1 MRSATRSA
9 ATLPRLGMAVL
20 LSLSTAS
27 LASPLLAAEPAEPTE
42 SAENWPQWRGPHLN
56 GTSTA
61 ARGLPV
67 SWSETENI
75 VWRTKLPSWSA
86 ATPVVW
92 EDTVFV
98 TSAQEGFSTTG
109 EGGYV
114 RQAIRS
120 ALSRFNGYDEIL
132 LLAIQRKDGKVRWQ
146 KVIGA
151 GNNMQM
157 KQNMASPSPVTDGK
171 HVWVMTGTG
180 RLSCFDFEGNEIWK
194 REIEQEYGA
203 FGLNFGYGSSPLLHQ
218 GVLYIQVLQGMK
230 TDDPSYVFAADAAT
244 GRTLWKVDRATDAAA
259 ESPDSYSTPTLQ
271 QFGGE
276 SRLIVAGGGYVT
288 AHDLKTGKEIWRGG
302 GLIPNQ
308 ESDYR
313 TIASA
318 LVVDDIVLAPS
329 RRRPFLAYR
338 GDGKGD
344 VTRSHRLWSTEY
356 GPDVPTPT
364 TDGERLYI
372 VDDRGIAICLR
383 VSDGS
388 TVWDRSR
395 LESGTYSASPVLA
408 DGKVYAVSE
417 DGSTTVFKAG
427 DKFEILSV
435 NKLNNYTLASPAIA
449 KNQIFIRT
457 SEYLYCIAKPGTQAD

>member
-1 MRSATRSA
+1 M
-9 ATLPRLGMAVL
+9 
-20 LSLSTAS
+20 
-27 LASPLLAAEPAEPTE
+27 
-42 SAENWPQWRGPHLN
+42 
-56 GTSTA
+56 
-61 ARGLPV
+61 
-67 SWSETENI
+67 
-75 VWRTKLPSWSA
+75 
-86 ATPVVW
+86 
-92 EDTVFV
+92 
-98 TSAQEGFSTTG
+98 
-109 EGGYV
+109 
-114 RQAIRS
+114 
-120 ALSRFNGYDEIL
+120 
-132 LLAIQRKDGKVRWQ
+132 
-146 KVIGA
+146 
-151 GNNMQM
+151 
-157 KQNMASPSPVTDGK
+157 
-171 HVWVMTGTG
+171 
-180 RLSCFDFEGNEIWK
+180 
-194 REIEQEYGA
+194 
-203 FGLNFGYGSSPLLHQ
+203 
-218 GVLYIQVLQGMK
+218 LYIQVLQGMK

-244 GRTLWKVDRATDAAA
+244 GRTIWKVDRPTDAES

-271 QFGGE
+271 QFHGE
-276 SRLIVAGGGYVT
+276 TRLIVAGGGYVT

-344 VTRSHRLWSTEY
+344 VTRSHQLWSTEY

-457 SEYLYCIAKPGTQAD
+457 SEYLYCIGKPGMPAD

>member
-1 MRSATRSA
+1 MRLA
-9 ATLPRLGMAVL
+9 ATLPQLGLALAVL
-20 LSLSTAS
+20 LGLSPA
-27 LASPLLAAEPAEPTE
+27 LFAAEPAD
-42 SAENWPQWRGPHLN
+42 NWPQWRGPHLN
-56 GTSTA
+56 GTSSA
-61 ARGLPV
+61 ARNLPV
-67 SWSETENI
+67 SWSETENV
-75 VWRTKLPSWSA
+75 VWRTKMPSWSA

-92 EDTVFV
+92 EDTIFV

-120 ALSRFNGYDEIL
+120 ALSKFNGYDEIL
-132 LLAIQRKDGKVRWQ
+132 LLAIHRKDGKIRWQ

-151 GNNMQM
+151 GNTMQM
-157 KQNMASPSPVTDGK
+157 KQNMASPSPVTDGV

-180 RLSCFDFEGNEIWK
+180 RLSCFDFEGNEVWK
-194 REIEQEYGA
+194 REIEKEYGT
-203 FGLNFGYGSSPLLHQ
+203 FGLNFGYGSSPLLHA
-218 GVLYIQVLQGMK
+218 GVLYIQVLHGMK
-230 TDDPSYVFAADAAT
+230 TDDPSYLFAADAAT
-244 GRTLWKVDRATDAAA
+244 GRTLWKVDRPTDAES

-271 QFGGE
+271 KVNGE
-276 SRLIVAGGGYVT
+276 TRLIVAGGGYVT

-344 VTRSHRLWSTEY
+344 VTRSHQLWSTEY

-372 VDDRGIAICLR
+372 VDDRGVALCLR

-408 DGKVYAVSE
+408 DGKIYAVSE

-457 SEYLYCIAKPGTQAD
+457 AEYLYCIGEPGMPAH